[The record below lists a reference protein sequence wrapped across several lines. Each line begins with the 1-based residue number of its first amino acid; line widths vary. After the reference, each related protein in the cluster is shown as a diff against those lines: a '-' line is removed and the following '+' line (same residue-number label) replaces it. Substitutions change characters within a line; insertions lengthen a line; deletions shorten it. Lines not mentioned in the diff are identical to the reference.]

1 MKNNIIQLYR
11 YTWVKNQINLKNI
24 GLEIGSKSEF
34 SKNIIDSSI
43 FFLSGNKDDYFLD
56 FKNVNYFDTDF
67 NDSTFDYLLISD
79 LELNNLEIDLFYSE
93 MFRILKKNGRLII
106 IEENNSSWFKS
117 KKKKHLKFLN
127 KNYFQNDQCWYGE
140 NILINISLL
149 INQKKQKNSVRFFR
163 MLNKID
169 KNFSILT
176 FNFFAKS
183 RFSIYI
189 KVTSP

>member
-1 MKNNIIQLYR
+1 MRNIFTKQYR
-11 YTWVKNQINLKNI
+11 YTWIKNQINSNNI
-24 GLEIGSKSEF
+24 GLEVGSKSEF

-56 FKNVNYFDTDF
+56 FKNVNYLDTDF

-79 LELNNLEIDLFYSE
+79 LELNNLEIDLFYLE

-117 KKKKHLKFLN
+117 KKKKPLKFLN
-127 KNYFQNDQCWYGE
+127 KNYFQIDQCWYVE
-140 NILINISLL
+140 NIFLNIFLIIC
-149 INQKKQKNSVRFFR
+149 QKKQKNSVRFFR
-163 MLNKID
+163 MFNKID
-169 KNFSILT
+169 KSFSIIT

-183 RFSIYI
+183 RYSIYR
-189 KVTSP
+189 KVTTP